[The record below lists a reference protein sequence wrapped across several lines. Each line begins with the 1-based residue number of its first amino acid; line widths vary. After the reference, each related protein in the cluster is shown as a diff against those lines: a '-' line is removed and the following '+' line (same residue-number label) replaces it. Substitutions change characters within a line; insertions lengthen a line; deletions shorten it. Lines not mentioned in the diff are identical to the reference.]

1 MPRVH
6 RRVGSLRCFE
16 KPPRQARRFAS
27 SPVVAVL
34 LLSLLS
40 LLLREEREGEREAVR
55 RVAPGCR
62 SSPTASYSR

>member
-27 SPVVAVL
+27 SPVAVL